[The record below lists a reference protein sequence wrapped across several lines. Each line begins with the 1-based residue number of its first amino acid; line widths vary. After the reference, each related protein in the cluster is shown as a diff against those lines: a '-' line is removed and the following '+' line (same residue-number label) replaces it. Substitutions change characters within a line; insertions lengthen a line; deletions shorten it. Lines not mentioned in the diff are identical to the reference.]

1 METIFKIAFFIVINF
16 TLVFQTKA
24 INFQNL
30 TIEEALSLA
39 EKEQKLIF
47 VYFYSNSCSHC
58 VFMEKNVF
66 PDIELTNL
74 LDETFIA
81 IKSNAG
87 NINGRMESY
96 QYNISAHPTLLLLN
110 TNKVEIKRF
119 IGKKEL
125 DLLKSEIKE
134 INDDKVSYRDLKPVQ
149 NEILQKEN
157 DDIRFETG
165 NRSIIRQKELEY
177 KN

>member
-1 METIFKIAFFIVINF
+1 METVLKIAFFIVINF
-16 TLVFQTKA
+16 MLVFQAQA
-24 INFQNL
+24 INFRNF
-30 TIEEALSLA
+30 TIEEAVSFA

-47 VYFYSNSCSHC
+47 VYFYSNSCTHC

-66 PDIELTNL
+66 PDMELTNL

-96 QYNISAHPTLLLLN
+96 LYRISANPTILILN
-110 TNKVEIKRF
+110 SNKIEIKRF
-119 IGKKEL
+119 VGKKEL
-125 DLLKSEIKE
+125 DFLRSEIKE
-134 INDDKVSYRDLKPVQ
+134 INDDKVSYRNLQPVQ
-149 NEILQKEN
+149 NEILQKEK
-157 DDIRFETG
+157 DDVRFESG